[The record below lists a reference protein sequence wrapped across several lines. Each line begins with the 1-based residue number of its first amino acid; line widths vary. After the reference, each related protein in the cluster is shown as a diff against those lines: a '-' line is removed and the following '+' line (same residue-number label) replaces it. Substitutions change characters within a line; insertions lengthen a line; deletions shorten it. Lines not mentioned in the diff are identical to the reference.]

1 MKTVE
6 LPKLPKVAEVAKA
19 TSVVM
24 DVPLSDIY
32 GVGRTQRFVH
42 ARWVISYIARRSLL
56 KSYPAIGNCINRDHT
71 TVLHGVQSLQKMIDG
86 GDEKIADIVNQVK
99 QMVGIP
105 GDVALLESIKRW
117 EKRST
122 AHTNPMLR
130 SFASTIHRDILNS
143 TEKTHEV

>member
-105 GDVALLESIKRW
+105 DDVALLESIKRW
-117 EKRST
+117 EKRAT

>member
-1 MKTVE
+1 MKVVE
-6 LPKLPKVAEVAKA
+6 LPKLPKVSDVAKA

-24 DVPLSDIY
+24 DVPLSEIY
-32 GVGRTQRFVH
+32 GDGRTQIFVR

-56 KSYPAIGNCINRDHT
+56 KSYPVIGNCINRDHT
-71 TVLHGVQSLQKMIDG
+71 TVLHGVRSLQKMIDG
-86 GDEKIADIVNQVK
+86 GDQKMSDIINQVK

-105 GDVALLESIKRW
+105 GDAALLESIKRW
-117 EKRST
+117 EKRAT

-143 TEKTHEV
+143 TEKSHEV